1 MHGSRWWMP
10 AVAMAIVVGA
20 LVSGGASAQDG
31 SRVLTVAG
39 SPVAAGG
46 TVTVAGAGCSADAV
60 VIVGVLDAGNTSEL
74 ASASTT
80 GGGDAG
86 WSVTLRIN
94 ESTRPGTYP
103 VVARCSSYDG
113 AYDGPIEGGS
123 VDAADGYD
131 GYGGYDG
138 GTGFDYDRG
147 SLTVLPPAAPPA
159 GDGPLS
165 VEPSV
170 VARGQQ
176 ATVTGTGFGPGE
188 QVTVILYSSPV
199 VLASATTGA
208 DGTLSARVT
217 IPADTALGAH
227 EVVAMNATSAVRPAR
242 TLRASIEVVDGG
254 PAVTVTPVTAATNQ
268 VLASTSNGSS
278 GSGALP
284 RTGLDPWPLI
294 RAGLVMVAAGSV
306 LLARFRRRPAG

>member
-1 MHGSRWWMP
+1 MRSRWWMP
-10 AVAMAIVVGA
+10 VVATAVVVGA
-20 LVSGGASAQDG
+20 LVSGGADAQSG
-31 SRVLTVAG
+31 SRTLTVAG

-46 TVTVAGAGCSADAV
+46 TVTVAGAGCAVDAV
-60 VIVGVLDAGNTSEL
+60 VIVGVLDAGSTSEL

-80 GGGDAG
+80 GGGTGG
-86 WSVTLRIN
+86 WSVRLRIN
-94 ESTRPGTYP
+94 ESTHPGTYP

-113 AYDGPIEGGS
+113 AYGGRIEGGS
-123 VDAADGYD
+123 VGAADGYD
-131 GYGGYDG
+131 GYDGYDG
-138 GTGFDYDRG
+138 GTGFEYDRS
-147 SLTVLPPAAPPA
+147 SLTVLPPSAPPA

-165 VEPSV
+165 VQPSV
-170 VARGQQ
+170 IARGQQ
-176 ATVTGTGFGPGE
+176 AAVSGAGFGPGE

-208 DGTLSARVT
+208 DGTLSTRVT

-242 TLRASIEVVDGG
+242 TLRASIEVTDGG
-254 PAVTVTPVTAATNQ
+254 PAVTVTPVTSQ
-268 VLASTSNGSS
+268 VLASSSGGSS

-294 RAGLVMVAAGSV
+294 VAGLAMVAMGAV

>member
-1 MHGSRWWMP
+1 MTRARWWMP
-10 AVAMAIVVGA
+10 VVATAVVVGA
-20 LVSGGASAQDG
+20 LVSGGASAQNG
-31 SRVLTVAG
+31 SRALTVAG

-46 TVTVAGAGCSADAV
+46 TVTVAGAGCAEDAV

-80 GGGDAG
+80 GGGNAG
-86 WSVTLRIN
+86 WSVRVRIN
-94 ESTRPGTYP
+94 EATRPGTYP

-113 AYDGPIEGGS
+113 AYGAPIEGGS
-123 VDAADGYD
+123 VGAADGYD

-138 GTGFDYDRG
+138 GSGFEYDRS
-147 SLTVLPPAAPPA
+147 SLIVLPPAAPPA
-159 GDGPLS
+159 SDGPLS

-176 ATVTGTGFGPGE
+176 ATVTGGGFGPGE

-208 DGTLSARVT
+208 DGSLSTVVT
-217 IPADTALGAH
+217 VPADTALGAH

-242 TLRASIEVVDGG
+242 TLRTSIEVTDGG
-254 PAVTVTPVTAATNQ
+254 PVVTVTPVTTVGNQ
-268 VLASTSNGSS
+268 VLASTSGGSS
-278 GSGALP
+278 GSGSLP
-284 RTGLDPWPLI
+284 LTGLDPWPLI
-294 RAGLVMVAAGSV
+294 LAGLAMVATGAV

>member
-1 MHGSRWWMP
+1 MAT
-10 AVAMAIVVGA
+10 AVVVGA
-20 LVSGGASAQDG
+20 LLSSGAGAQTS
-31 SRVLTVAG
+31 SRALTVAG
-39 SPVAAGG
+39 SPVAPGG
-46 TVTVAGAGCSADAV
+46 TVTVAGSGCSVDAV

-74 ASASTT
+74 ASASTA
-80 GGGDAG
+80 GGGTGG
-86 WSVTLRIN
+86 WSVDLRIN

-103 VVARCSSYDG
+103 VVARCSSYSG
-113 AYDGPIEGGS
+113 YGGYEGVPIEAGS
-123 VDAADGYD
+123 VGAADGYD
-131 GYGGYDG
+131 GYDG
-138 GTGFDYDRG
+138 GTGFDYDRS

-170 VARGQQ
+170 VVRGQQ
-176 ATVTGTGFGPGE
+176 ASVAGGGFGPGE

-208 DGTLSARVT
+208 DGSLSTVVT
-217 IPADTALGAH
+217 IPVETALGAH

-242 TLRASIEVVDGG
+242 TLRASIQVADGG
-254 PAVTVTPVTAATNQ
+254 PAVTVTPVTAQVISASATP
-268 VLASTSNGSS
+268 ST

-294 RAGLVMVAAGSV
+294 LAGLAMVVAGSV
-306 LLARFRRRPAG
+306 LLARFRRRPTG

>member
-1 MHGSRWWMP
+1 MP
-10 AVAMAIVVGA
+10 ATAMAIVMGA
-20 LVSGGASAQDG
+20 LVSGGVGAQIG
-31 SRVLTVAG
+31 SRALTVVG
-39 SPVAAGG
+39 SPVAPGG
-46 TVTVAGAGCSADAV
+46 TVTVSGAGCAQDAV
-60 VIVGVLDAGNTSEL
+60 VIVGVLDAGSTSEL
-74 ASASTT
+74 ASASAT
-80 GGGDAG
+80 GGGSGG

-94 ESTRPGTYP
+94 ESTRPGVYP
-103 VVARCSSYDG
+103 VVARCSSYSG
-113 AYDGPIEGGS
+113 YDGYEGVPIDAGS

-131 GYGGYDG
+131 GYDG

-170 VARGQQ
+170 VARGAQ
-176 ATVTGTGFGPGE
+176 AAVSGAGFGPGE

-208 DGTLSARVT
+208 DGSLSTVVT

-242 TLRASIEVVDGG
+242 TLRASIEVTEGG
-254 PAVTVTPVTAATNQ
+254 PAVTVTPVTAQVISASATRP
-268 VLASTSNGSS
+268 SS
-278 GSGALP
+278 SGALP

-294 RAGLVMVAAGSV
+294 LAGLAMVVAGSV
-306 LLARFRRRPAG
+306 LLARFRRRPTG